1 MVMLFLILAKSW
13 MSKYLQ
19 DFERE
24 LEKERR
30 LRESMEDEDSAAPGW
45 QQVEVMDTAPVEIN
59 ETEEVRVMDEEP
71 VLNTGTK

>member
-1 MVMLFLILAKSW
+1 MNWSYVLLK
-13 MSKYLQ
+13 

-30 LRESMEDEDSAAPGW
+30 LRESMEDEESAAPGW

-71 VLNTGTK
+71 VLSTGEPLWWR